1 MTIVKCAYLQAAKH
15 PIVVLEHKQTSQGAL
30 QLLRNPSM

>member
-15 PIVVLEHKQTSQGAL
+15 PIVELGHKHTSQGAL
-30 QLLRNPSM
+30 QLLRNPST